1 VSFTAGNGLE
11 GVALHGAE
19 GVEEMTNLEGAMKV
33 HEFDNLQT
41 VIIGLTC
48 LQIANFLSKRIPG
61 LAKANI
67 PAPVIGGVLGALGVT
82 LARTFWDVEV
92 HFATKLTDFM
102 LLVFFTSVG
111 LTAKLSAL
119 KAGGKPLVLVCAA
132 TVILIVAQNITGIAV
147 AMGFGANPLYG
158 LLVGSISCV
167 GGPGTA
173 AAWAKEAQAMG
184 MEHATEVAV
193 AGATL
198 AVVVGALVSGPL
210 TGLLVRRK
218 NLKAEGASVLAP
230 WIDQSSAPGAA
241 KEKGPAPIPVDR
253 AMGTFLLILIA
264 VMIGQL
270 INGWAKSSGMVLP
283 GFLTAMIG
291 GVLITNGADLLG
303 RKLDFEPIER
313 DGELAL
319 KTFLVMF
326 LMSLKLWTL
335 GSAVVPLVV
344 NVVLQVG
351 VSAAVAY
358 YLLFKWLG
366 RDYDAAVTFGGFLG
380 FGLSSMAVG
389 MSSMDK
395 VASRYGPSPKA
406 FLLITLSGSFFVDLA
421 NAFIVQLMMKLP
433 FLH

>member
-1 VSFTAGNGLE
+1 
-11 GVALHGAE
+11 
-19 GVEEMTNLEGAMKV
+19 MTTIEGAMRV

-41 VIIGLTC
+41 VVLGLTA
-48 LQIANFLSKRIPG
+48 LQIANFLCKRIPA
-61 LAKANI
+61 LAKSNI
-67 PAPVIGGVLGALGVT
+67 PSPVLGGVLGALGVMV
-82 LARTFWDVEV
+82 ARSYFDVEV
-92 HFATKLTDFM
+92 TFATKLTDFM

-132 TVILIVAQNITGIAV
+132 TVLLILAQNITGVAV
-147 AMGFGANPLYG
+147 AMGFGANPFYG
-158 LLVGSISCV
+158 LLIGSISCV

-173 AAWAKEAQAMG
+173 AAWAKEAQAG
-184 MEHATEVAV
+184 GLEHASEVAV

-210 TGLLVRRK
+210 AGWLVRRK
-218 NLKAEGASVLAP
+218 QLKADGASVLAP
-230 WIDQSSAPGAA
+230 WIDKSVQPGSE

-253 AMGTFLLILIA
+253 AMGTFLLILVA
-264 VMIGQL
+264 VMIGQML
-270 INGWAKSSGMVLP
+270 NDCAKSAGMVLP
-283 GFLTAMIG
+283 GFLTAMMG
-291 GVLITNGADLLG
+291 GVLITNVADLLG

-358 YLLFKWLG
+358 FLLFRWLG

-421 NAFIVQLMMKLP
+421 NAFIVQVMLKLP
-433 FLH
+433 LFH

>member
-1 VSFTAGNGLE
+1 MPI
-11 GVALHGAE
+11 
-19 GVEEMTNLEGAMKV
+19 VEEAMKV

-82 LARTFWDVEV
+82 LARSFWNVEV

-119 KAGGKPLVLVCAA
+119 KAGGKPLVYVCAA

-173 AAWAKEAQAMG
+173 AAWAKEAQGMG

-198 AVVVGALVSGPL
+198 AVVVGALVAGPL
-210 TGLLVRRK
+210 TGWLVRK
-218 NLKAEGASVLAP
+218 KQLKADGASVFAP
-230 WIDQSSAPGAA
+230 WLDKASAEAV

-253 AMGTFLLILIA
+253 AMGTFLLILIS

-270 INGWAKSSGMVLP
+270 LNTWAKPWMVLP
-283 GFLTAMIG
+283 GFLTAMMG
-291 GVLITNGADLLG
+291 GVLITNVADLMG

-344 NVVLQVG
+344 NVVLQVA

-421 NAFIVQLMMKLP
+421 NAFIVQAMMKLP